1 MVSQVLGKRLLQFL
15 LVFFG
20 ITLITFAILHLS
32 PKNPAEL
39 WLIGPGGQAGMVSE
53 EALAAQEKA
62 MGLDQPFLVQYGRW
76 LLGAIQG
83 DLGLSFQ
90 SKEPVSALLLR
101 HMGPTLW
108 MTGCAF
114 LGTLL
119 LAVPLGMLCAVRPG
133 GVMDR
138 LLQGLGFFAIS
149 LPSFVVALFLLWLVC
164 MKLRLLPVIAS
175 GSWQGLLLPT
185 LVLIFQSALKLIRQ
199 VKAIVRTQLQSPY
212 VEGARMRGVPEKTI
226 LFSHVLKNSAPA
238 ICTCL
243 SFYLGAFLSGSAVIE
258 NVFTIQGLGTLGVSA
273 IAQMDYHLI
282 QGFVLWCAMIFF
294 LLNALV
300 DCLALCIDPRLRQGV
315 GKGGTWE

>member
-119 LAVPLGMLCAVRPG
+119 WLCRWVC
-133 GVMDR
+133 
-138 LLQGLGFFAIS
+138 FAQ
-149 LPSFVVALFLLWLVC
+149 C
-164 MKLRLLPVIAS
+164 
-175 GSWQGLLLPT
+175 GQ
-185 LVLIFQSALKLIRQ
+185 
-199 VKAIVRTQLQSPY
+199 
-212 VEGARMRGVPEKTI
+212 
-226 LFSHVLKNSAPA
+226 
-238 ICTCL
+238 
-243 SFYLGAFLSGSAVIE
+243 
-258 NVFTIQGLGTLGVSA
+258 GVSWTGCYRVWA
-273 IAQMDYHLI
+273 FSPFLCRPLWWRCFCY
-282 QGFVLWCAMIFF
+282 GWFV
-294 LLNALV
+294 
-300 DCLALCIDPRLRQGV
+300 
-315 GKGGTWE
+315 